1 MKTMSAIV
9 MMAALAGLAA
19 AGCKDRKVQSGAG
32 DVPEKTA
39 GAVLELRSSAFADGE
54 AIPSAY
60 TCEGADQSPPLEWSA
75 PPEGTRSLVLVM
87 DDPDAPKGTWVHWVL
102 YAIPPAT
109 TSLGENLPKEETVSG
124 GMRQGTTDF
133 DKVGYGG
140 PCPPPGSAHHYSFRI
155 YALDIPSDFEMK
167 LTRAQLEEAI
177 EGHVL
182 AEGKLTGTFKR

>member
-1 MKTMSAIV
+1 MRTMTTIV

-19 AGCKDRKVQSGAG
+19 GCKDQKVQSGAG
-32 DVPEKTA
+32 DVPEKPA
-39 GAVLELRSSAFADGE
+39 SLMLELRSSAFADGE

-60 TCEGADQSPPLEWSA
+60 TCEGADRSPPLEWNT
-75 PPEGTRSLVLVM
+75 PPDGTKSLVLVM

-102 YAIPPAT
+102 YAIPPGT
-109 TSLGENLPKEETVSG
+109 TSLAENLPKEETAAG

-140 PCPPPGSAHHYSFRI
+140 PCPPPGSVHHYSFRV

-167 LTRAQLEEAI
+167 LNKAELEEKI